1 MTGMMKTSDN
11 SCKCSTGYLDT
22 SNPENPSC

>member
-1 MTGMMKTSDN
+1 MMKTSDN